1 MQKTYVSID
10 NGVTGSIA
18 ILSED
23 DVEFIK
29 TPTISQT
36 NYTKSKKQNIT
47 RLNVMEFMRIL
58 SNCDRDNTIV
68 LVERPF
74 VNPKM
79 FMTSLCSIRC
89 FEATI
94 VCLEALEL
102 PYEYIDSKTWQK
114 EMLPKG
120 CKKSVELKK
129 ASLDVG
135 IRLFPGWKKE
145 IIKQKDAD
153 SLLMAEWARRRNL

>member
-1 MQKTYVSID
+1 MQKTYVGID
-10 NGVTGSIA
+10 NGISGSIA
-18 ILSED
+18 IISED
-23 DVEFIK
+23 DTEFMK
-29 TPTISQT
+29 TPTISQL

-47 RLNVMEFMRIL
+47 RLDVKEFMNIL
-58 SNCDRDNTIV
+58 SSCDKENTVV

-74 VNPKM
+74 VNPGM
-79 FMTSLCSIRC
+79 FKSSLCAVRC

-102 PYEYIDSKTWQK
+102 PFEYVDSKSWQRV
-114 EMLPKG
+114 MLPKG
-120 CKKSVELKK
+120 CKKKEHLKK
-129 ASLDVG
+129 ASIDVG

-153 SLLMAEWARRRNL
+153 SLLMAEWARRSNL